1 MSNITL
7 SLVQTSQ
14 NRQIELERFVNSLN
28 NQVNIDFS
36 NIQLI
41 FIDQGE
47 NKNVFDKLNS
57 QIEFQYIKSDRCSL
71 SHARNI
77 GLEYVKGIYVGFPDD
92 DCWYEPD
99 TLKKVLAILE
109 KGEYQGVTGRGTNEK
124 GELTSSFPSKASELS
139 RTKRCAAISYTIF
152 LKFDNNVYFD
162 ENIGVGSPYNLG
174 SGEETDYLL
183 NLMENFSY
191 RVFYNPDLC
200 IHHPTTKQVLDENG
214 SYKKTYSY
222 ARGAGYLI
230 QKHNFPLTYKLR
242 MFGRPLAGLF
252 VNLIMFRKYE
262 FNKSWY
268 NFKGRLEGY
277 MFNLKEI

>member
-14 NRQIELERFVNSLN
+14 NRQMELERFVKNLN

-47 NKNVFDKLNS
+47 NRNVFDKLNS
-57 QIEFQYIKSDRCSL
+57 QIEFQYIKSNRCSL

-92 DCWYEPD
+92 DCWYEPE

-109 KGEYQGVTGRGTNEK
+109 KGEYQGVTGKGTNEN
-124 GELTSSFPSKASELS
+124 GELTSVFPSKASELTK
-139 RTKRCAAISYTIF
+139 TKRCAAISYTIF
-152 LKFDNNVYFD
+152 LKFNNAICFD

-183 NLMENFSY
+183 TLMEKYNY
-191 RVFYNPDLC
+191 RIIYNPDLC
-200 IHHPTTKQVLDENG
+200 IHHPTTRQVLDEKNANM
-214 SYKKTYSY
+214 KTYSY
-222 ARGAGYLI
+222 ARGAGYLMK
-230 QKHNFPLTYKLR
+230 KHNFPLSYKLR

-268 NFKGRLEGY
+268 NFKGRIEGY
-277 MFNLKEI
+277 MFNLKES